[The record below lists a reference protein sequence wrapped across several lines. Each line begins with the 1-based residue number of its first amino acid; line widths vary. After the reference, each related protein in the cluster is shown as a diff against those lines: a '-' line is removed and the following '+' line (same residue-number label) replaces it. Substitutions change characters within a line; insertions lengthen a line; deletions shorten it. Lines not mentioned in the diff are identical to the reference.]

1 MSITFEGLD
10 TFSNTLAEF
19 GVTYK
24 KSSELFFSFL
34 DTLTFYNITNTTST
48 YDIQNTKF
56 YNFMY
61 NMKLDNIKFDQ
72 YKEFEYAMFTAFTA
86 TTPLR
91 NYIPYEH
98 EKPILDS
105 QLRDI
110 IIRKDSLLFGVDKTI
125 NGQYSNE
132 PVNGALVL
140 DTTFNVTTLYAD
152 ITQNGTIMPLVST
165 EIDGNIEDPTKTPEK
180 IYSHILKNIDNVIKE
195 NMRLISQILTPYEYE
210 KMKTNPGQLHARS
223 VMSRL
228 CLILKQNKMKDRY
241 QSTLFI
247 DSLLNLVRT
256 FPFLTFRKIYESFRG
271 TGTTYSEDNSTR
283 NEGNVYTTIPPP
295 VKEGF
300 EGFATLT
307 TGEESYGNY
316 QSVFS
321 SNTAFPFVKISDT
334 KLYDSYDLSKT
345 SFMKHSNVM

>member
-1 MSITFEGLD
+1 
-10 TFSNTLAEF
+10 
-19 GVTYK
+19 
-24 KSSELFFSFL
+24 
-34 DTLTFYNITNTTST
+34 
-48 YDIQNTKF
+48 
-56 YNFMY
+56 
-61 NMKLDNIKFDQ
+61 
-72 YKEFEYAMFTAFTA
+72 
-86 TTPLR
+86 
-91 NYIPYEH
+91 
-98 EKPILDS
+98 
-105 QLRDI
+105 
-110 IIRKDSLLFGVDKTI
+110 
-125 NGQYSNE
+125 
-132 PVNGALVL
+132 
-140 DTTFNVTTLYAD
+140 
-152 ITQNGTIMPLVST
+152 MPLVST
-165 EIDGNIEDPTKTPEK
+165 EIDGDIEDPTKTPEK

-256 FPFLTFRKIYESFRG
+256 FPYLTFRKIYESFRS